1 MNVLQHVGLDSLQRE
16 ESKIIYATAKMIE
29 QIKLG
34 QTIILYS

>member
-1 MNVLQHVGLDSLQRE
+1 MHVLQHVGHDSLQRE
-16 ESKIIYATAKMIE
+16 KAKSYATAKMIE